1 MQSRQE
7 AAGKHLLIP
16 SFRSGRWQTL
26 IRAGGARIGREK
38 REKEENRREKERERE
53 RGTVERD
60 THTQQD
66 VQKRRMSS
74 AGEDRLQ
81 NDALLN
87 RLRGSSRLRLL
98 SMGYL

>member
-26 IRAGGARIGREK
+26 IRAGGVRIGREE
-38 REKEENRREKERERE
+38 REKEKNRREKERERE
-53 RGTVERD
+53 RDGRD
-60 THTQQD
+60 THTHTEQD